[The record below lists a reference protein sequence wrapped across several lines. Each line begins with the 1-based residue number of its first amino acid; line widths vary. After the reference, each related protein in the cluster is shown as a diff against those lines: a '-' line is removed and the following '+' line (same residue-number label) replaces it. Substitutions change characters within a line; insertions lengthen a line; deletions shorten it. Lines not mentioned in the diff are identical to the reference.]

1 MKQRKM
7 LLGIALLVTIIMA
20 ISQVVDLGNI
30 TNWACIAVL
39 FGVILILGSQK
50 EHQEILREN
59 DLSSDEAVYV
69 AVSEIASTLVH
80 ESMVINQEILRV
92 DGIVKDAVAL
102 LWKSFNEMHELTN
115 RQGELTTEMVSQ
127 TGKSNDKEKSGEEGF
142 NVQLF
147 IDETGKILDQFVT
160 VMVDVSKHSLQTV
173 HYIDDMVEKLDGI
186 FDLIQNVEGLSSQ
199 TNLLAL
205 NASIEAARAGEAGR
219 GFSVVASEV
228 RSLSINSAKLNSQIR
243 EEIQAAKGTI
253 NVLRSTVGG
262 IASND
267 MSDTIV
273 AKEKMNTMMNHMAQ
287 VSEFMDDHVKDVS
300 QVGEQLNVSVDSAV
314 RALQFEDMASQALSS
329 MEHNVTSL
337 NEIALLINNIATPDG
352 KVDTEAIL
360 ACVQLCEN
368 LRNETTQRN
377 ENRPVEQSGMDEG
390 DAELF

>member
-186 FDLIQNVEGLSSQ
+186 FDLIQNVEGLSSL